1 MTNRERLLAI
11 LAGERPD
18 RVPWIPR
25 LSIWHTAATRRG
37 TLPPRFDGMTLRQ
50 VEAEMRMGTPARDG
64 RIFVRD
70 QGGDVETRTF
80 EEGDSTV
87 TEYSTPSG
95 VVSSRHRISAEL
107 SDAGIQSLE
116 VEHIIKTPA
125 DLPAALYLYEHG
137 TYRPTYE
144 EYVTYEASIG
154 EDGLPMVQVGD
165 VPLHHFLQK
174 LAGYQNAFY
183 LMADEPTK
191 VEHLLRRMEEVDRD
205 RLWPVLAE
213 SPAPLLLHGL
223 HFDSGLT
230 PPPLFERFITPYY
243 RDLSALLHSQGKK
256 LCTHADNDSRLILQ
270 HMREA
275 GFDMAETFTTEPLVR
290 CTLAEAR
297 AAWGRDVIIWGGVP
311 SVILEPVYSE
321 AEFEAYMVDV
331 FRTIAPGDAFILGVA
346 DNVMPDAL
354 PARLERISDM
364 IEAWGDLPIE
374 ANHPGL
380 AA

>member
-11 LAGERPD
+11 LSGQRAD

-37 TLPPRFDGMTLRQ
+37 TLPARFAGKSLRR
-50 VEAEMRMGTPARDG
+50 VEADMRMGTPARDG
-64 RIFVRD
+64 HIFVRE
-70 QGGDVETRTF
+70 QGGDVEVRTRQ
-80 EEGDSTV
+80 EGDSTV
-87 TEYSTPSG
+87 TEYRTPRG
-95 VVSSRHRISAEL
+95 AVSARFRISAEL
-107 SDAGIQSLE
+107 SDAGIQALE
-116 VEHIIKTPA
+116 VEHIVKTPA

-137 TYRPTYE
+137 TYRPTFDE
-144 EYVTYEASIG
+144 YEAYDKDIG
-154 EDGLPMVQVGD
+154 ADGLPMVQVGD

-183 LMADEPTK
+183 LMADEPAK
-191 VEHLLRRMEEVDRD
+191 VEQLLRRMEEVDRE
-205 RLWPVLAE
+205 RLWPLLAE
-213 SPAPLLLHGL
+213 SPARLLLHGL

-243 RDLSALLHSQGKK
+243 RDLSALLHSHDKK

-321 AEFEAYMVDV
+321 AEFDAYMVDL

-364 IEAWGDLPIE
+364 VEAWGDLPIN
-374 ANHPGL
+374 ADQPGL